1 MRRILAALIISTGFV
16 SADALACVCNPGEME
31 NPLEKAEVAFVGRPV
46 KIEALPLKQPPPTV
60 WQRIKSSIS
69 QALGSSPGAP
79 VVTAPEFLGSVR
91 VTFEVSEYLKG
102 DGPKQFQ
109 VMTGYGDADCGLA
122 VSISKRYSIYARR
135 SNGALRTS
143 YCFGSAEFVRQQRQA
158 PCPDGS

>member
-1 MRRILAALIISTGFV
+1 MRRILVALIISTGFV
-16 SADALACVCNPGEME
+16 SADALACICNPGEME
-31 NPLEKAEVAFVGRPV
+31 RPLEKAEVAFVGRPV
-46 KIEALPLKQPPPTV
+46 KIETLPLKQPPTV
-60 WQRIKSSIS
+60 WQRIKSSVS
-69 QALGSSPGAP
+69 QALGNSPGAS
-79 VVTAPEFLGSVR
+79 VVAVPEFLGSVR

-102 DGPKQFQ
+102 DGPREFQ

-143 YCFGSAEFVRQQRQA
+143 YCFGSTEFVRQQRQA